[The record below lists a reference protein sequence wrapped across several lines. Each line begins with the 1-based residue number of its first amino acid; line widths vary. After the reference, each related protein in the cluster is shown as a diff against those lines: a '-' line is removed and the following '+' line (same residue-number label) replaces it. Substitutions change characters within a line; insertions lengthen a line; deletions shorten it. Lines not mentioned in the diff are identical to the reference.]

1 MYNIKHIKGTN
12 EFTVGASNAGYYVRF
27 KPNTSSNYISLSL
40 NTTAPSYTNS
50 SYQTNYHKQSTKIE
64 YLTIQLVSGGLVK
77 DTRVVPVQFAASATL
92 EITDSIKTTV

>member
-40 NTTAPSYTNS
+40 NTTAPLYTNA
-50 SYQTNYHKQSTKIE
+50 K
-64 YLTIQLVSGGLVK
+64 
-77 DTRVVPVQFAASATL
+77 F
-92 EITDSIKTTV
+92 